1 MKIKTEWNG
10 ILKETGYSLDFE
22 SELNYFGVTTEELN
36 AKTLDEFYKAVEWL
50 LSKGFDDY
58 KELESNTINPVQ
70 QNIFIPL
77 RVYRVFKNGHYRT
90 FKIFQRALGGIY
102 ITEGKW

>member
-1 MKIKTEWNG
+1 MKIKTECNN
-10 ILKETGYSLDFE
+10 ILKETGYTLDFE
-22 SELNYFGVTTEELN
+22 TKFDYFGVTTEEHN
-36 AKTLDEFYKAVEWL
+36 AIVLDEFYKAVEWL
-50 LSKGFDDY
+50 LSKGFDEY

-77 RVYRVFKNGHYRT
+77 RVYRVLKNGHYRI

-102 ITEGKW
+102 IAETK